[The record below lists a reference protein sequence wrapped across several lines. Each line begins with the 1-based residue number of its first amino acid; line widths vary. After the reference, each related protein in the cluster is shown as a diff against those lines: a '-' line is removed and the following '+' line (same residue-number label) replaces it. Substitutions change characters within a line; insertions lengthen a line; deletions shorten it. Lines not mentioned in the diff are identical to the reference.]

1 MKFYS
6 NLENFKNNLAL
17 IDSENTKFTYL
28 ELIEKAKILS
38 KKFEKRSLILILMD
52 NDLESVVSLIAAD
65 ISNSVLMLIDKSI
78 NLIALENLIKT
89 YEPKLIF
96 LNKLNKKNLKGYS
109 LVSEFYNYE
118 LVKKDNFSNNL
129 IENDELFLLQTTSGS
144 TGSPKNVKLSF
155 KNLISNT
162 QSIINALNITEKETA
177 ITTLPPSYV
186 YGLSIINTHLKSGA
200 KIVLNKNSVIERE
213 FWDRIKNNKVT
224 NFGGVPYTYELLIRI
239 GLNKD
244 NFKTINFT
252 TQAGGYL
259 DKNSKKRILEFYDRH
274 KKTFFVMY
282 GAAEATARMTCI
294 NSKFLKTKI
303 ESIGKPIINGKL
315 SIQNENGKEILETG
329 KKGELVYEG
338 ENIFIGYAN
347 SYADLNI
354 NKKVLRLKTGDI
366 GFKDNEGYF
375 YISGKKSR
383 YVKVYGHRVNLDDI
397 EKIINFY
404 GVRSVCVQNKKD
416 NCNCK
421 TPN

>member
-1 MKFYS
+1 
-6 NLENFKNNLAL
+6 
-17 IDSENTKFTYL
+17 
-28 ELIEKAKILS
+28 
-38 KKFEKRSLILILMD
+38 
-52 NDLESVVSLIAAD
+52 
-65 ISNSVLMLIDKSI
+65 
-78 NLIALENLIKT
+78 
-89 YEPKLIF
+89 
-96 LNKLNKKNLKGYS
+96 
-109 LVSEFYNYE
+109 
-118 LVKKDNFSNNL
+118 
-129 IENDELFLLQTTSGS
+129 
-144 TGSPKNVKLSF
+144 
-155 KNLISNT
+155 
-162 QSIINALNITEKETA
+162 
-177 ITTLPPSYV
+177 
-186 YGLSIINTHLKSGA
+186 
-200 KIVLNKNSVIERE
+200 
-213 FWDRIKNNKVT
+213 
-224 NFGGVPYTYELLIRI
+224 
-239 GLNKD
+239 
-244 NFKTINFT
+244 
-252 TQAGGYL
+252 
-259 DKNSKKRILEFYDRH
+259 
-274 KKTFFVMY
+274 MY

-416 NCNCK
+416 TIHVYINKKNNK
-421 TPN
+421 KEIQKKISDYTSLNINSFKIKYVKSFPLNKNMKIDYENKIFKI

>member
-1 MKFYS
+1 MKF
-6 NLENFKNNLAL
+6 
-17 IDSENTKFTYL
+17 
-28 ELIEKAKILS
+28 
-38 KKFEKRSLILILMD
+38 
-52 NDLESVVSLIAAD
+52 
-65 ISNSVLMLIDKSI
+65 
-78 NLIALENLIKT
+78 
-89 YEPKLIF
+89 
-96 LNKLNKKNLKGYS
+96 KLNG
-109 LVSEFYNYE
+109 LVGI
-118 LVKKDNFSNNL
+118 

-294 NSKFLKTKI
+294 NPKFLKTKI

-416 NCNCK
+416 TIHVYINKKNNK
-421 TPN
+421 KEIQKKISDYTSLNINSFKIKYVKSFPLNKNMKIDYENKIFKI